1 MIMFV
6 SVLCRMKDDILI
18 VDLVQAVTK
27 IFNIKGLG
35 DCRVLLDSA
44 GLQLGLFSILDTF
57 SGRRHLSQ
65 KCVLGLCMHLIIL
78 IRYKD

>member
-18 VDLVQAVTK
+18 VDLVQALTE
-27 IFNIKGLG
+27 IFNIKSLG

-65 KCVLGLCMHLIIL
+65 KCVLGLYMHRII
-78 IRYKD
+78 

>member
-44 GLQLGLFSILDTF
+44 GLQLGSFFSILDTF

-65 KCVLGLCMHLIIL
+65 KCVLGLYMHLII
-78 IRYKD
+78 